1 MGNAE
6 SNRKNAQ
13 KSTGPHDTT
22 STRLNATKHGL
33 LARGMTELD
42 DSDAYEAL
50 VQRLIAAKQ
59 PVGDI
64 EEFYVRRIAFHMIRL
79 QRAERLEAEY
89 INGEIHPVVTA
100 PALSLG
106 DLSDPVVVDPGQPAA
121 VGALSAINLVSGFQ
135 RYETSIENKLYRAIN
150 QLERLQRARQG
161 EFVPVPQTLDVS
173 IHSQPEREA

>member
-1 MGNAE
+1 MGNDE

-33 LARGMTELD
+33 SARGMTELD
-42 DSDAYEAL
+42 DSDAYESL
-50 VQRLIAAKQ
+50 VQRLTAAKH

-64 EEFYVRRIAFHMIRL
+64 EEFLIRRIAFHMIRL

-89 INGEIHPVVTA
+89 ITGEIHPAVMS
-100 PALSLG
+100 PGLDIENILG
-106 DLSDPVVVDPGQPAA
+106 PTVIEPGRPAA

-135 RYETSIENKLYRAIN
+135 RYETAIENKLYRAIA

-161 EFVPVPQTLDVS
+161 EFVPAPQIVDVS
-173 IHSQPEREA
+173 VHSQPEREA

>member
-13 KSTGPHDTT
+13 KSTGPRDTT

-42 DSDAYEAL
+42 DSDAYESL
-50 VQRLIAAKQ
+50 VERLTAAKR

-64 EEFYVRRIAFHMIRL
+64 EEFLVRRIAFHMIRL

-89 INGEIHPVVTA
+89 IAGEIHPAVTE
-100 PALSLG
+100 PGLG
-106 DLSDPVVVDPGQPAA
+106 LELLEPVVVDPGLPAA
-121 VGALSAINLVSGFQ
+121 VDGQSAINLVSGFQ
-135 RYETSIENKLYRAIN
+135 RYETGIENKFYRAIA
-150 QLERLQRARQG
+150 QLERFQRARLG
-161 EFVPVPQTLDVS
+161 EFVPVPATVDVS
-173 IHSQPEREA
+173 IHSQPEHEA

>member
-33 LARGMTELD
+33 LRGITELD
-42 DSDAYEAL
+42 DADAYDSL
-50 VQRLIAAKQ
+50 TQRLTEAKH
-59 PVGDI
+59 PVGDL
-64 EEFYVRRIAFHMIRL
+64 EQFFVRRIAFHMIRL

-89 INGEIHPVVTA
+89 ITGEIHPAVMA
-100 PALSLG
+100 PGLNL
-106 DLSDPVVVDPGQPAA
+106 DLSAPVEVEPGLPAA

-135 RYETSIENKLYRAIN
+135 RYETAIENKLYRSIG
-150 QLERLQRARQG
+150 QLERLQRARLG
-161 EFVPVPQTLDVS
+161 EFVPVAQTLDVS
-173 IHSQPEREA
+173 VHSQPEREA